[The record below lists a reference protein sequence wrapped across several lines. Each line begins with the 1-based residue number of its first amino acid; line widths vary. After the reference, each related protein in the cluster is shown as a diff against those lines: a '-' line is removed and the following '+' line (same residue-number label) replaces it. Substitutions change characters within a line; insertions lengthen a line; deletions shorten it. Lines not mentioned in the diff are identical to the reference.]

1 MNAIDAST
9 SSARMTCGH
18 TFHFGC
24 MATWAN
30 TNPSCPLCRHRFEE
44 TDAIQHPNLDPILDD
59 NGQSRLR
66 IITGGYG
73 RTGVQDLLN
82 SFIDTPP
89 TFRPTIESR
98 RVTLDDLYGARRE
111 LLCPRIRR
119 ELDRRYRDR
128 PLEDVDYTSPDT
140 IDIDMVTEH
149 SNVSRETAE
158 RYLAYFKGD
167 VVETIMCFASSSNDL
182 PIPEFRTRERPT
194 LEEPYVSRDIHN
206 RIGTTSLTCTFYD
219 EGYETS

>member
-1 MNAIDAST
+1 
-9 SSARMTCGH
+9 
-18 TFHFGC
+18 
-24 MATWAN
+24 
-30 TNPSCPLCRHRFEE
+30 
-44 TDAIQHPNLDPILDD
+44 
-59 NGQSRLR
+59 
-66 IITGGYG
+66 
-73 RTGVQDLLN
+73 
-82 SFIDTPP
+82 
-89 TFRPTIESR
+89 
-98 RVTLDDLYGARRE
+98 
-111 LLCPRIRR
+111 
-119 ELDRRYRDR
+119 
-128 PLEDVDYTSPDT
+128 
-140 IDIDMVTEH
+140 MVTEH